1 MCSLKLDHQT
11 FGEMEG
17 HAIILI
23 FDKYYNQNGGIISS
37 EGNIE
42 KYFFCDTELYPRW
55 WAGLYITIQQ
65 VMCSLK
71 LDHHTFW
78 WDGGPYNY
86 TDIWEIKIVYTCEV

>member
-42 KYFFCDTELYPRW
+42 KYIFAIQNYIP
-55 WAGLYITIQQ
+55 AGEQDYL
-65 VMCSLK
+65 
-71 LDHHTFW
+71 
-78 WDGGPYNY
+78 
-86 TDIWEIKIVYTCEV
+86 